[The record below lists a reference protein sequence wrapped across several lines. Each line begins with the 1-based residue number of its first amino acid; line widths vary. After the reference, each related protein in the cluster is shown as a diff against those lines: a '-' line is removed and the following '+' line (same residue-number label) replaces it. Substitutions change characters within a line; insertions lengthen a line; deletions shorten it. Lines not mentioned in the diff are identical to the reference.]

1 MPNVSRRM
9 PFAISSA
16 MKSMAA
22 GNRFADERSQFTEDR
37 ISKKGFTLIEVLVV
51 ITIIGILA
59 AVAIPMYID
68 YTTKA
73 KLTEITN
80 AISYV
85 VTAVGIYHH
94 DGVLNGMGNVWP
106 DCGSISEIQT
116 SLGVGLAAIGRI
128 SATSVDK
135 NTGVI
140 SVTVANIHSKVN
152 GSTITLTPSISASD
166 SSLSW
171 KWGGT
176 IPSQFLPK
184 E

>member
-1 MPNVSRRM
+1 MM
-9 PFAISSA
+9 
-16 MKSMAA
+16 
-22 GNRFADERSQFTEDR
+22 EDR
-37 ISKKGFTLIEVLVV
+37 IGKRGFTLIEMLVV
-51 ITIIGILA
+51 IMIIGILA

-68 YTTKA
+68 HTIKA
-73 KLTEITN
+73 KLTEVTN

-85 VTAVGIYHH
+85 VTALDIYHH
-94 DGVLNGMGNVWP
+94 DGVLNGSGNVWP
-106 DCGSISEIQT
+106 DCGSIAEIQT

-128 SATSVDK
+128 SAASVDR

-140 SVTVANIHSKVN
+140 SVTVANIHSKVD
-152 GSTITLTPSISASD
+152 GSTVTLTPSISASD

-184 E
+184 Q

>member
-1 MPNVSRRM
+1 
-9 PFAISSA
+9 
-16 MKSMAA
+16 MADCS
-22 GNRFADERSQFTEDR
+22 GQNRLADKRNQITEERIGKR
-37 ISKKGFTLIEVLVV
+37 GFTLIEMLVV
-51 ITIIGILA
+51 IMIIGILA

-68 YTTKA
+68 QTIKA
-73 KLTEITN
+73 KLAEVTN

-85 VTAVGIYHH
+85 VTTLNIYHH
-94 DGVLNGMGNVWP
+94 DRVLNGSGNVWP
-106 DCGSISEIQT
+106 DCGSIAEIQT

-128 SATSVDK
+128 SAASVDR

-140 SVTVANIHSKVN
+140 SVTVANTHSKVN

-176 IPSQFLPK
+176 ILPQFLPK

>member
-1 MPNVSRRM
+1 VADYS
-9 PFAISSA
+9 
-16 MKSMAA
+16 
-22 GNRFADERSQFTEDR
+22 GQNRLADQRNQITEDR
-37 ISKKGFTLIEVLVV
+37 IGKRGFTLIEMLVV
-51 ITIIGILA
+51 IMIIGILA

-68 YTTKA
+68 QTIKA
-73 KLTEITN
+73 KLTEVTN

-85 VTAVGIYHH
+85 VTTLNIYHH
-94 DGVLNGMGNVWP
+94 DRVLNDSGNVWP
-106 DCGSISEIQT
+106 DCGSIAEIQT

-128 SATSVDK
+128 SAASVDR

-140 SVTVANIHSKVN
+140 SVTVANTHSKVN

-176 IPSQFLPK
+176 ILPQFLPK

>member
-1 MPNVSRRM
+1 M
-9 PFAISSA
+9 
-16 MKSMAA
+16 
-22 GNRFADERSQFTEDR
+22 
-37 ISKKGFTLIEVLVV
+37 LVV
-51 ITIIGILA
+51 IMIIGILA

-68 YTTKA
+68 HTIKA
-73 KLTEITN
+73 KLTEVTN

-85 VTAVGIYHH
+85 VTALDIYHH
-94 DGVLNGMGNVWP
+94 DGVLNGGGNVWP
-106 DCGSISEIQT
+106 DCGSIAEIQT

-128 SATSVDK
+128 SAASVDR

-140 SVTVANIHSKVN
+140 SVTVANIHGKVD

-184 E
+184 Q

>member
-1 MPNVSRRM
+1 
-9 PFAISSA
+9 
-16 MKSMAA
+16 MADYS
-22 GNRFADERSQFTEDR
+22 GQNRLADQRNQITEDR
-37 ISKKGFTLIEVLVV
+37 IGKRGFTLIEMLVV
-51 ITIIGILA
+51 IMIIGILA

-68 YTTKA
+68 QTIKA
-73 KLTEITN
+73 KLTEVTN

-85 VTAVGIYHH
+85 VTTLNIYHH
-94 DGVLNGMGNVWP
+94 DRVLNGSGNGWP
-106 DCGSISEIQT
+106 DCGSIAEIQT

-128 SATSVDK
+128 SAASVDR

-140 SVTVANIHSKVN
+140 SVTVANTHSKVN
-152 GSTITLTPSISASD
+152 GSTITLTPSISVSD

-176 IPSQFLPK
+176 ILPQFLPK